1 VIFIFAYF
9 YMKSYFRHT
18 LKSFN
23 LFLWLEKK
31 IEKRD
36 WKERKRIEAPKFSCL
51 ARREIEM
58 RKKKWWVA
66 YFVFSPLLSL
76 IFISSFSYI
85 NIHLIYYLSLFFT
98 LPLTYFSYHILLIN
112 YIKIKWEDIIV
123 FLNIKQ
129 ISLSYFSLLFV
140 IPINTS
146 NILFFSLI
154 THTLSHIFKIVL
166 YMNRK

>member
-9 YMKSYFRHT
+9 FMKSYFRHT
-18 LKSFN
+18 LCLKVLIYFFDLKKN
-23 LFLWLEKK
+23 REERLEREKK
-31 IEKRD
+31 NRSSKLLLFS
-36 WKERKRIEAPKFSCL
+36 KERNWE
-51 ARREIEM
+51 E
-58 RKKKWWVA
+58 KKKNWWVT
-66 YFVFSPLLSL
+66 YLFVFSPLLSL

-129 ISLSYFSLLFV
+129 DFSLLFV